1 MRPKKTTYRDI
12 LGGMSRMQNGGVP
25 NGPEAK
31 ADIRKN
37 PMLRSAYEA
46 LLKDAESGLSPMPSL
61 YTDKY
66 PDGGGYVYRGGD
78 GERKY
83 QFDMEEA
90 NRVRDEKSPM
100 LRYDNDPRSYQFEDG
115 YVQFEDI
122 AKQAKAGNIDA
133 IEALFALEDKYKEM
147 NPGPERNPI
156 MRMFGIDPNFIRDN
170 YDVGVNPRTGKRSA
184 NFEPSAYDKGDK
196 RFDEDRFKRFVA
208 DRKEPAFNK
217 TFTPRR

>member
-1 MRPKKTTYRDI
+1 
-12 LGGMSRMQNGGVP
+12 MQNGGVP

-46 LLKDAESGLSPMPSL
+46 LLKDAESGLSPMPNL
-61 YTDKY
+61 Y
-66 PDGGGYVYRGGD
+66 GGDYRGNAYGD

-83 QFDMEEA
+83 RFDMEEA
-90 NRVRDEKSPM
+90 SRVRDEKSPM
-100 LRYDNDPRSYQFEDG
+100 LRYDNEGMRDG
-115 YVQFEDI
+115 YVQFDDI
-122 AKQAKAGNIDA
+122 AKQAKAGNVDA

-147 NPGPERNPI
+147 NPGPEKNPI

-170 YDVGVNPRTGKRSA
+170 YDAGVNPRTGKPSSLYD
-184 NFEPSAYDKGDK
+184 PSAYDKGDK
-196 RFDEDRFKRFVA
+196 RFDEDRFKRFVT
-208 DRKEPAFNK
+208 DRKELAFNK